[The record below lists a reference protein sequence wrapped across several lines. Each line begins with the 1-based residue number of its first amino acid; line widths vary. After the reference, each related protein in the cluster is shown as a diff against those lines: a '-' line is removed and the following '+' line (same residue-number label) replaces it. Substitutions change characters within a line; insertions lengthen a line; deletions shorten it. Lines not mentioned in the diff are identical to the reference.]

1 MEASNPQPASRALF
15 AAASLVVVVAGLQ
28 VAADILLPILFS
40 VFLAVAAMPIFRG
53 LLRLGVPNFVAIP
66 MVVLAL
72 AGLLAGLT
80 GVVAGSVASFT
91 SNIGQYEAP
100 IRDKLR
106 EVLDFAAVMGAP
118 LDQSIALDMLSPNT
132 LMVVVG
138 QTVGAAVGIAS
149 RLVIVLVTVTFI
161 LLEASEIAAKVQ
173 AAFGTDAR
181 PAGPFTD
188 ASAQVQRYLLIKS
201 IVSAVTGLLAGLW
214 CGALGLDF
222 AIIWG
227 VLAFLLNYIPS
238 IGSIVAAI
246 PPILLAVVQLGWP
259 SAIGITIGYLVI
271 NISLGNFIEPRLM
284 GRSLGLSPLVVF
296 LSLVFWGWI
305 WGPVG
310 MLFAVPMTVIAK
322 LVLESSDET
331 RWIAVLLGNA
341 REAKA
346 EGAHTSAPAPPRDV
360 EG

>member
-1 MEASNPQPASRALF
+1 MVEAHPQTALRALF

-28 VAADILLPILFS
+28 EAADILLPILFA
-40 VFLAVAAMPIFRG
+40 VFLSVAAMPILRA
-53 LLRLGVPNFVAIP
+53 LQRLGVPNLIAIP
-66 MVVLAL
+66 LLVLAL
-72 AGLLAGLT
+72 AGILAGLT
-80 GVVAGSVASFT
+80 GVVAGSVASF
-91 SNIGQYEAP
+91 SSDIGQYEAP
-100 IRDKLR
+100 IRNKIR
-106 EVLDFAAVMGAP
+106 EVLTMAEDLGAP
-118 LDQSIALDMLSPNT
+118 MDQSMVLDVLSPDT
-132 LMVVVG
+132 VMLVVG
-138 QTVGAAVGIAS
+138 QTVGAVVAVAS
-149 RLVIVLVTVTFI
+149 RLLIVLVTVTFI
-161 LLEASEIAAKVQ
+161 LLEASEIADKLQ

-201 IVSAVTGLLAGLW
+201 IVSAFTGGLAALW
-214 CGALGLDF
+214 CGMLGLDF
-222 AIIWG
+222 AVIWG
-227 VLAFLLNYIPS
+227 VLAFLANYIPS
-238 IGSIVAAI
+238 IGSILAAI
-246 PPILLAVVQLGWP
+246 PPILLAIVQLGWP
-259 SAIGITIGYLVI
+259 SALGVLAGYLLI
-271 NISLGNFIEPRLM
+271 NIALGNFIEPRLM

-346 EGAHTSAPAPPRDV
+346 EVDQQTGMDAPP
-360 EG
+360 G